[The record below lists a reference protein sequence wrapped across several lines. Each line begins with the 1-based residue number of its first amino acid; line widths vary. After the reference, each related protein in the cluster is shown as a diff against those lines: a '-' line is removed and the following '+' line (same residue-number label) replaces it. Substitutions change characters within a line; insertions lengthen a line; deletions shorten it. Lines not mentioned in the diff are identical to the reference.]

1 MARTRLYVIPAS
13 HPSVTAGL
21 MLERKGIEYHR
32 VDLMPALHKPILR
45 ALGFKGVT
53 VPALKLR
60 GERVQGSRAIARKLD
75 EVRPEPPLFPSDAAQ
90 RAAVED
96 AERWGDEVLQPAARR
111 LSWWLLRRDRSTIGT
126 FLEGS
131 RIGIPHGLAVRT
143 AAPIVWASA
152 RINRAS
158 DESAR
163 ADLAALPEMLDR
175 IDGWIAA
182 GVIGGPAPNAA
193 DYQIATSVRLLLCL
207 DDLAPAIRDRPAGE
221 LAMRVVPDY
230 SGHVPAIAPPELLE
244 PVRRTT
250 PQPRAATAESR
261 KA

>member
-1 MARTRLYVIPAS
+1 
-13 HPSVTAGL
+13 
-21 MLERKGIEYHR
+21 MLERKGIDYRR
-32 VDLMPALHKPILR
+32 VDLLPALHKPILR
-45 ALGFKGVT
+45 ALGFKAVT
-53 VPALKLR
+53 VPALKLD
-60 GERVQGSRAIARKLD
+60 GKRVQGSRAIARKLD
-75 EVRPEPPLFPSDAAQ
+75 EVRPEPPLFPSGATR
-90 RAAVED
+90 RAAVEE

-111 LSWWLLRRDRSTIGT
+111 VSWWLLRRDRSTIGT
-126 FLEGS
+126 FLEGT

-143 AAPIVWASA
+143 AAPIVWTSA

-175 IDGWIAA
+175 IDGWIDAE
-182 GVIGGPAPNAA
+182 VIGGPEPNAA

-221 LAMRVVPDY
+221 MAMRVAPEY
-230 SGHVPAIAPPELLE
+230 PGHVPPIAPPEFLE
-244 PVRRTT
+244 PLRRGAQP
-250 PQPRAATAESR
+250 PQAATAESP